1 LLLEL
6 LEVKKRKL
14 DVEKEELELKQ
25 EMLEMDVEK
34 EQEVKLE
41 K

>member
-1 LLLEL
+1 MLLEL